1 MTESLVALRRPLL
14 FVRASPRIERVN
26 VSTRTQKPG
35 LFLGKPII
43 RLVGK
48 EGTTAQKASHANDEQ
63 KTRALEMHL
72 VIHND
77 VIKKV

>member
-1 MTESLVALRRPLL
+1 MTESLVALRCPLL
-14 FVRASPRIERVN
+14 FVRARPRVERVN

-43 RLVGK
+43 RLVGE
-48 EGTTAQKASHANDEQ
+48 EGATAQKASHANDEQ

-72 VIHND
+72 VIHSD
-77 VIKKV
+77 VIKEV